1 MKKVILLLIIASILV
16 LFACKEKTV
25 RYTDSGETVTI
36 MVGQVL
42 KIELPGD
49 ATSGSDWRKMTYND
63 IVLQKKKKGNYML
76 SDNPSSP
83 GVYYFRF
90 TAIIPGTSHI
100 LMEYGN
106 KYDDDKKATKT
117 FELDVIVI
125 PKQ

>member
-1 MKKVILLLIIASILV
+1 
-16 LFACKEKTV
+16 
-25 RYTDSGETVTI
+25 

-49 ATSGSDWRKMTYND
+49 ASSGSDWRKMSYD
-63 IVLQKKKKGNYML
+63 DKVLLKKKKGNYML

-90 TAIIPGTSHI
+90 TAINPGNSHI
-100 LMEYGN
+100 VMEYGN
-106 KYDDDKKATKT
+106 KYKDEKKATKT
-117 FELDVIVI
+117 FELEVIVV